1 MPGLEEWSWKEN
13 PNDWMSGASQKYKD
27 SLPQPPATWRPTV
40 PGMGEG
46 DYLKQLREMYSPGG
60 LEASRKALYQTADIA
75 AGQASRQARERDI
88 ASGRAG
94 SGYAGAIQGGVQ
106 AGRQQARVA
115 ADASVQQMQTQGL
128 QIIGQAEQTE
138 RAQHMEGMSL
148 FTSTIDMM
156 EKMGEL
162 HDEDFIAIARI
173 WTNLTNEVAKTGNF
187 ALYGQAASEL
197 WALGQDT
204 SASLGDRGSDIYGNP
219 K

>member
-1 MPGLEEWSWKEN
+1 MTWSWKED
-13 PNDWMSGASQKYKD
+13 PDDWMSGPSQQYLDTLQKPD
-27 SLPQPPATWRPTV
+27 ESPSTWRPTI
-40 PGMGEG
+40 PGSGEG

-60 LEASRKALYQTADIA
+60 LAATRKGLYQTADIA

-128 QIIGQAEQTE
+128 QIIGQAEQAE
-138 RAQHMEGMSL
+138 RDQHMEGMSL

-162 HDEDFIAIARI
+162 SDSDFVLIAKIWED
-173 WTNLTNEVAKTGNF
+173 LTNEVARTGNF
-187 ALYGQAASEL
+187 NLYTLATARL
-197 WALGQDT
+197 WELGQDT
-204 SASLGDRGSDIYGNP
+204 GTVDQQGNP